1 MNKHDLIFDQPIT
14 RWDEALPLGNGLT
27 GCLLWGNG
35 EPLRFSLDRGD
46 LWDLRLAPEVL
57 DAGFTYAEMIECV
70 RRGDQEGL
78 LSRFDSIYEKYPYP
92 TKLPAGR
99 LELRLGEAGG
109 SREEPSRNPRGMRAY
124 PNGYWRSYR

>member
-35 EPLRFSLDRGD
+35 KPLRFSLDRGD
-46 LWDLRLAPEVL
+46 LWDLRLTPEVL
-57 DAGFTYAEMIECV
+57 DAGFTYAGMIECV

-78 LSRFDSIYEKYPYP
+78 LSRFDSIYEKYPVP
-92 TKLPAGR
+92 NQASGRSAGAAFW
-99 LELRLGEAGG
+99 EAGG
-109 SREEPSRNPRGMRAY
+109 SYEEPSRNPRGMRACRY
-124 PNGYWRSYR
+124 GFRRSYC